1 MALPLGC
8 VLFLLV
14 VSTLDICLAFW
25 SFVGALT
32 DGATPTGW
40 TIYTLT
46 AVAGLF
52 GLAAS
57 LHLITTREQK
67 AAPPREELVNY
78 PLHIAAAT
86 AALASGTAVTVAAIN
101 RINVVPDDPAFGAAS
116 DSD

>member
-57 LHLITTREQK
+57 LHLITQERRGQQ
-67 AAPPREELVNY
+67 
-78 PLHIAAAT
+78 AAT
-86 AALASGTAVTVAAIN
+86 GPALPLAHLAAVTAGTQVALAVIS
-101 RINVVPDDPAFGAAS
+101 RIDLVPDDPAFGAAS